1 MDISLLLVH
10 DDPSVMRGVRMR
22 LEVEGGFVVLG
33 DLRRE
38 EAVAAIPLHPVADVI
53 VLDADVPGRNLPDLA
68 TIRALASGH
77 PVVVLTLA
85 DSDAAA
91 VAAIEAGAAAVVR
104 KHDPST
110 LIAAIRW
117 AATPAEGGGPMT

>member
-38 EAVAAIPLHPVADVI
+38 EAVAAIPLRPVADVI

-85 DSDAAA
+85 DSDAA
-91 VAAIEAGAAAVVR
+91 IEAGAAAVVR